1 MNVTPSTTGYVDAAE
16 LVATWLK
23 ATLGYPNVVHE
34 LPTNLTF
41 LMPLVV
47 VERFGGDE
55 PLITF
60 DVARLDVDVFTPDRA
75 TALAHAET
83 IRQALRTR
91 LPRYVHNGR
100 TVVQT
105 VQTISPPSPAV
116 YDSRNTVR
124 RVTAAYQLRLH
135 QFTGI

>member
-1 MNVTPSTTGYVDAAE
+1 MTVTPSTSGYVDVAD
-16 LVATWLK
+16 LVTTWLQT
-23 ATLGYPNVVHE
+23 TLGYPNVANE
-34 LPTNLTF
+34 LPTNLVF

-91 LPRYVHNGR
+91 LPGYVHQGR
-100 TVVQT
+100 TVVQR
-105 VQTISPPSPAV
+105 VDTISPPTRAP

-124 RVTAAYQLRLH
+124 RVTAAYSVRLH
-135 QFTGI
+135 QFSGV